1 MKIRKIV
8 KKVLKDK
15 FPDYHINS
23 IYGDFSIRFE
33 LGGDLKNGTKE
44 RVDKVL
50 SRASEIYNQTIGD
63 DDIFMVV
70 EEYPEDFYD
79 KDGLNKSHLYS
90 LLDSSKLIRY
100 KGPIEQVYYEIDENG
115 NKKECVLDE
124 QSNYDLLIG
133 RLCKSEIDCVGIIK
147 GIANREMGFS
157 PCIPQDVTFFSPK
170 STNGFRIYDDRGC
183 DIWSM
188 DRELLRPI
196 YLNLNDW
203 ILDYNRQEIDLIF
216 K

>member
-1 MKIRKIV
+1 MV
-8 KKVLKDK
+8 G
-15 FPDYHINS
+15 H
-23 IYGDFSIRFE
+23 
-33 LGGDLKNGTKE
+33 LKNGTQE

-50 SRASEIYNQTIGD
+50 NRASEIYNQTIGD
-63 DDIFMVV
+63 DDILIVV

-79 KDGLNKSHLYS
+79 KDGTNKSHLYS

-100 KGPIEQVYYEIDENG
+100 KGPFEQVYYETDEKG

-124 QSNYDLLIG
+124 QSDYDLLIG
-133 RLCKSEIDCVGIIK
+133 RFCKSEIDSVGIIK
-147 GIANREMGFS
+147 GIANLEMGFR
-157 PCIPQDVTFFSPK
+157 PCIPQKVTFFSPK
-170 STNGFRIYDDRGC
+170 STNGFHIYDDRGC

-196 YLNLNDW
+196 YVNLNDW
-203 ILDYNRQEIDLIF
+203 ILDYNRQEMDLIF